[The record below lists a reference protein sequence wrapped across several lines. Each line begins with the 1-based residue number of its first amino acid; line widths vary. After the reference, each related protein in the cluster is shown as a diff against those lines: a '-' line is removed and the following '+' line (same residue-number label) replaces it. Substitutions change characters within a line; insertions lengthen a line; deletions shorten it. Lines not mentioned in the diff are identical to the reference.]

1 MFASELISNS
11 IPPLKTSDSV
21 QKALERMTE
30 FKLYHLPIVNE
41 SQFLG
46 LLAEEELI
54 EVRDGSQPIGGLS
67 LSVLNPFVYEDA
79 HVYDIIRLFNQLHL
93 SVVPVLDY
101 KKNYLGLISINNLL
115 EYTSNIYAVKEYGG
129 IIVLEISNRNNSLAH
144 MAQIVEA
151 DNAQVL
157 SSYVQSFPDST
168 KLEVTLKIN
177 KTDLSGIIASFERY
191 NYQVKAVFNSTI
203 SDNGTEDR
211 FNSFMNYLN
220 V

>member
-11 IPPLKTSDSV
+11 IPPLKASDSV
-21 QKALERMTE
+21 QKSLERVTE
-30 FKLYHLPIVNE
+30 FKLSHLPIVNE

-46 LLAEEELI
+46 LIAEENLL
-54 EVRDGSQPIGGLS
+54 EVKDTQQTIGSIS
-67 LSVLNPFVYEDA
+67 LPLLNPFVYEDA
-79 HVYDIIRLFNQLHL
+79 HVYDIIRLFNQLKI

-101 KKNYLGLISINNLL
+101 KKNYLGSVSINNII
-115 EYTSNIYAVKEYGG
+115 EYTSEIYAVKEQGG
-129 IIVLEISNRNNSLAH
+129 IIVLEIGNRNNSLSH

-151 DNAQVL
+151 DNAQIL

-177 KTDLSGIIASFERY
+177 KTELSGIIASFERY
-191 NYQVKAVFNSTI
+191 NYQVKAVFNTTL
-203 SDNGTEDR
+203 SDDGTEDR
-211 FNSFMNYLN
+211 YNSFMNYLN

>member
-41 SQFLG
+41 TQFLG

-54 EVRDGSQPIGGLS
+54 EVRDTEQAIGSLPLS
-67 LSVLNPFVYEDA
+67 ILNPFVYEDA
-79 HVYDIIRLFNQLHL
+79 HIYDIIRLFHQLHL

-115 EYTSNIYAVKEYGG
+115 EYTADIYAVKEPGG
-129 IIVLEISNRNNSLAH
+129 IIVLEISNRNNSLSH

-151 DNAQVL
+151 DNAQIL

-177 KTDLSGIIASFERY
+177 KTELSGIIASFERY

-211 FNSFMNYLN
+211 YNSFMNYLN

>member
-1 MFASELISNS
+1 MIASELISNT

-21 QKALERMTE
+21 QKALERITE
-30 FKLYHLPIVNE
+30 FKLSHLPIVNE
-41 SQFLG
+41 TQFLG
-46 LLAEEELI
+46 LLAEEDLI
-54 EVRDGSQPIGGLS
+54 EVKDISQPIGALPLS
-67 LSVLNPFVYEDA
+67 LLNPFVYEDA
-79 HVYDIIRLFNQLHL
+79 HIYDIIRLFHQLHL

-101 KKNYLGLISINNLL
+101 KKNYLGLISVNNVL
-115 EYTSNIYAVKEYGG
+115 EYTSNLYAVKEYGG
-129 IIVLEISNRNNSLAH
+129 IIVLEISNRNNSLSH

-177 KTDLSGIIASFERY
+177 KTDLSSIIASFERY

-203 SDNGTEDR
+203 ADNGTEDR

>member
-1 MFASELISNS
+1 MFAKELISNV
-11 IPPLKTSDSV
+11 IPPLKTSDTV
-21 QKALERMTE
+21 QKSLERMTE

-41 SQFLG
+41 TQFLG

-54 EVRDGSQPIGGLS
+54 EVKDGEQAIGSLALS
-67 LSVLNPFVYEDA
+67 LLNPFVYEDA
-79 HVYDIIRLFNQLHL
+79 HVYDIIRLFHQLHL

-101 KKNYLGLISINNLL
+101 NKNYLGMISVSGILD
-115 EYTSNIYAVKEYGG
+115 YTSDIYAVKEPGG
-129 IIVLEISNRNNSLAH
+129 IIVLEIGNRNNSLAH

-157 SSYVQSFPDST
+157 SSYVQSFADST

-177 KTDLSGIIASFERY
+177 KTDLSGIISSFERY
-191 NYQVKAVFNSTI
+191 DYQVKAVFNTTI
-203 SDNGTEDR
+203 TDNGTEDR
-211 FNSFMNYLN
+211 YNSFMNYLN

>member
-41 SQFLG
+41 TQFLG

-54 EVRDGSQPIGGLS
+54 EVRDTEQAIGSLPLS
-67 LSVLNPFVYEDA
+67 ILNPFVYEDA
-79 HVYDIIRLFNQLHL
+79 HIYDIIRLFHQLHL

-115 EYTSNIYAVKEYGG
+115 DYTADIYAVKEPGG
-129 IIVLEISNRNNSLAH
+129 IIVLEISNRNNSLSH
-144 MAQIVEA
+144 MAQIV
-151 DNAQVL
+151 
-157 SSYVQSFPDST
+157 
-168 KLEVTLKIN
+168 
-177 KTDLSGIIASFERY
+177 
-191 NYQVKAVFNSTI
+191 
-203 SDNGTEDR
+203 
-211 FNSFMNYLN
+211 
-220 V
+220 

>member
-11 IPPLKTSDSV
+11 IPPLKTSDTI
-21 QKALERMTE
+21 QKSLERMTE

-41 SQFLG
+41 TQFLG
-46 LLAEEELI
+46 LLAEDDLVEA
-54 EVRDGSQPIGGLS
+54 RDVEQPIGALS
-67 LSVLNPFVYEDA
+67 LPMFNAFVYEDA
-79 HVYDIIRLFNQLHL
+79 HIYDIIRLFHQLNL
-93 SVVPVLDY
+93 SIVPVLDY
-101 KKNYLGLISINNLL
+101 KKNYLGMISINDVLA
-115 EYTSNIYAVKEYGG
+115 YTSDIYAVKEPGG
-129 IIVLEISNRNNSLAH
+129 IVVLEIGNRNNSLSH

-151 DNAQVL
+151 DNAQIL

-177 KTDLSGIIASFERY
+177 KTELSGIIASFERY

-203 SDNGTEDR
+203 ADDGTEDR
-211 FNSFMNYLN
+211 YNSFMNYLN

>member
-21 QKALERMTE
+21 QKSLERMTE

-41 SQFLG
+41 TQFLG
-46 LLAEEELI
+46 LLAEEDLI
-54 EVRDGSQPIGGLS
+54 EVRDTQQAIGAIS
-67 LSVLNPFVYEDA
+67 LPLHNPFVYEDA
-79 HVYDIIRLFNQLHL
+79 HVYDIIRLFNQLNL

-101 KKNYLGLISINNLL
+101 KKNYLGLVSINNIL
-115 EYTSNIYAVKEYGG
+115 EYTSEIYAVKEQGG
-129 IIVLEISNRNNSLAH
+129 IIVLEIGNRNNSLAH

-151 DNAQVL
+151 DNAQIL

-177 KTDLSGIIASFERY
+177 KTELSSIIASFERY
-191 NYQVKAVFNSTI
+191 NYQVKAVFNTTL
-203 SDNGTEDR
+203 SDDGTEDR
-211 FNSFMNYLN
+211 YNSFMNYLN

>member
-1 MFASELISNS
+1 MFAKELISNV
-11 IPPLKTSDSV
+11 IPPLKTSDTV
-21 QKALERMTE
+21 QKSLERMTE

-41 SQFLG
+41 TQFLG

-54 EVRDGSQPIGGLS
+54 EVKDGEQAIGSLALS
-67 LSVLNPFVYEDA
+67 LLNPFVYEDA
-79 HVYDIIRLFNQLHL
+79 HVYDIIRLFHQLHL

-101 KKNYLGLISINNLL
+101 NKNYLGMISVSGIL
-115 EYTSNIYAVKEYGG
+115 EYTSDIYAVKEPGG
-129 IIVLEISNRNNSLAH
+129 IIVLEIGNRNNSLAH

-157 SSYVQSFPDST
+157 SSYVQSFADST

-177 KTDLSGIIASFERY
+177 KTDLSGIISSFERY
-191 NYQVKAVFNSTI
+191 DYQVKAVFNTTI
-203 SDNGTEDR
+203 TDNGTEDR
-211 FNSFMNYLN
+211 YNSFMNYLN

>member
-41 SQFLG
+41 TQFLG

-54 EVRDGSQPIGGLS
+54 EVRDASQPIGGLS

-101 KKNYLGLISINNLL
+101 KKNYLGLISVNNLL

-177 KTDLSGIIASFERY
+177 KTDLSGIISSFERY

>member
-1 MFASELISNS
+1 MLASELISNS
-11 IPPLKTSDSV
+11 IPPLKTSDTV
-21 QKALERMTE
+21 QKSLERMTE

-41 SQFLG
+41 TQFLG

-54 EVRDGSQPIGGLS
+54 EIKDVTQAIGSLPLS
-67 LSVLNPFVYEDA
+67 LLNPFVYEDA
-79 HVYDIIRLFNQLHL
+79 HIYDIIRLFHQLRL
-93 SVVPVLDY
+93 SIVPVLDY

-115 EYTSNIYAVKEYGG
+115 EYTAEIYAVKEYGG
-129 IIVLEISNRNNSLAH
+129 IIVLEIGNRNNSLAH

-157 SSYVQSFPDST
+157 SSYVRSFPDST

-177 KTDLSGIIASFERY
+177 KTDLSGIISSFERY
-191 NYQVKAVFNSTI
+191 NYQVKAVFNTTT

-211 FNSFMNYLN
+211 FNSFMNFLN

>member
-21 QKALERMTE
+21 QKSLERMAE

-41 SQFLG
+41 TQFLG
-46 LLAEEELI
+46 LVSEDELI
-54 EVRDGSQPIGGLS
+54 EVRDASQAIGSLS
-67 LSVLNPFVYEDA
+67 LAILNPFVFEDV

-115 EYTSNIYAVKEYGG
+115 EYTSNIFAVKEYGG
-129 IIVLEISNRNNSLAH
+129 IIVLEISNRNNSLSH

-151 DNAQVL
+151 DNAQIL

-168 KLEVTLKIN
+168 RLEVTLKIN

-191 NYQVKAVFNSTI
+191 DYQVKAVFNSTI

>member
-41 SQFLG
+41 TQFLG

-54 EVRDGSQPIGGLS
+54 ELRDTTQAIGSLPLS
-67 LSVLNPFVYEDA
+67 ILNPFVYEDA
-79 HVYDIIRLFNQLHL
+79 HIYDIIRLFHQLHL
-93 SVVPVLDY
+93 SVIPVLDY
-101 KKNYLGLISINNLL
+101 KKNYLGLISIHNLL
-115 EYTSNIYAVKEYGG
+115 DYTAEIYAVKEPGG

-151 DNAQVL
+151 DNAQIL

-168 KLEVTLKIN
+168 RLEVTLKIN
-177 KTDLSGIIASFERY
+177 KTELSGIIASFERY

-211 FNSFMNYLN
+211 YNSFMNYLN

>member
-11 IPPLKTSDSV
+11 IPPLKTSDLV

-30 FKLYHLPIVNE
+30 FKLSHLPIVNE
-41 SQFLG
+41 TQFLG
-46 LLAEEELI
+46 LLAEEELV
-54 EVRDGSQPIGGLS
+54 EVRDLNAAIGSLS
-67 LSVLNPFVYEDA
+67 LSILNPFVYEDA
-79 HVYDIIRLFNQLHL
+79 HVYDIIRLFHQLSL

-101 KKNYLGLISINNLL
+101 KKNYLGLITIHNLL
-115 EYTSNIYAVKEYGG
+115 DYTADIYAVKEPGG

-151 DNAQVL
+151 DNAQIL

-177 KTDLSGIIASFERY
+177 KTELSGIIASFERY
-191 NYQVKAVFNSTI
+191 DYQVKAVFNSTI

-211 FNSFMNYLN
+211 YNSFMNYLN